1 MPKTSTRLGRTE
13 LGTPGWTRWCPVVMP
28 IVKLFSRHK
37 NIAWNHLWN
46 PKDRK
51 KIDHPLNNLTWI
63 DTGGKAEIFLKPKV
77 NCYEFSNPLEKKLVR
92 WFHHVP
98 AMKNRKKGN
107 HVQLFTCC
115 LGGGDDALD
124 LRASSGRGKAA
135 RLGLGRFLQEKKR
148 FLQEK
153 NGNFRWS

>member
-1 MPKTSTRLGRTE
+1 
-13 LGTPGWTRWCPVVMP
+13 
-28 IVKLFSRHK
+28 
-37 NIAWNHLWN
+37 
-46 PKDRK
+46 
-51 KIDHPLNNLTWI
+51 
-63 DTGGKAEIFLKPKV
+63 
-77 NCYEFSNPLEKKLVR
+77 LEKKLVR

-153 NGNFRWS
+153 NGNFR